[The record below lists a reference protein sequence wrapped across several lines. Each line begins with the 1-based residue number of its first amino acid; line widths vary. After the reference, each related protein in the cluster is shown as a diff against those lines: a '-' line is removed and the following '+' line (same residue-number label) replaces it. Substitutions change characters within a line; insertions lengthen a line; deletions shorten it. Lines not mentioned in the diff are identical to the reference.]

1 MARLIKAVAR
11 CGLRFESGLP
21 HGAKERVSL
30 CVHASPV
37 RVSVHR
43 CAAVYIAFATCLSLS
58 LAARGR
64 GTRGERADTKG
75 WRTRGLNISGVL
87 SGLCWLGIAST
98 RERPLYAHTPTGYIM
113 HRAETRL
120 SFSSSF
126 LVFFHHSSTCS
137 CGDGKEGIPPLFTVC
152 SSVYSFAVG
161 RMTRKYS

>member
-58 LAARGR
+58 GCAWARDERRESGHEGLANKRVEHIRCA
-64 GTRGERADTKG
+64 
-75 WRTRGLNISGVL
+75 
-87 SGLCWLGIAST
+87 
-98 RERPLYAHTPTGYIM
+98 
-113 HRAETRL
+113 
-120 SFSSSF
+120 
-126 LVFFHHSSTCS
+126 
-137 CGDGKEGIPPLFTVC
+137 
-152 SSVYSFAVG
+152 
-161 RMTRKYS
+161 